1 MQSEKKEFLSR
12 TELLLGEDGVKR
24 LSEASVII
32 FGVGGVGGYALE
44 ALVRSGVEKIALVD
58 ADTVSLSNINRQ
70 IIATRDTV
78 GRPKVEVA
86 RERALSINPD
96 AKIRTFPI
104 FYEEKTENE
113 IDLSEYDYVID
124 AIDTV
129 TSKLRLIEN
138 AKSAGVSIIS
148 SMGAGNKLDPTAFK
162 VADVYKT
169 SVCPL
174 ARVIRTELKRRG
186 IKKLKC
192 VYSEEP
198 AIKAVAQNDE
208 NIPKNRHTP
217 ASLAT
222 IPSVVGLIIANEVIK
237 DISEINKQD

>member
-12 TELLLGEDGVKR
+12 TELLLGEDGIDR
-24 LSEASVII
+24 LRNARIII

-44 ALVRSGVEKIALVD
+44 ALVRSGVERIALVD
-58 ADTVSLSNINRQ
+58 ADTVSVSNINRQ
-70 IIATRDTV
+70 IIATVNTV
-78 GRPKVEVA
+78 GMPKVEAA
-86 RERALSINPD
+86 RDRALSINPD
-96 AKIRTFPI
+96 AEITLFPI
-104 FYEEKTENE
+104 FYEEKNEKE
-113 IDLSEYDYVID
+113 IDLSSYDYVID

-138 AKSAGVSIIS
+138 AGSAGVPIIS

-162 VADVYKT
+162 VADIYKT

-186 IKKLKC
+186 IKRLKC
-192 VYSEEP
+192 VYSEELP
-198 AIKAVAQNDE
+198 AKAVANDE
-208 NIPKNRHTP
+208 STPKTRHAP

-237 DISEINKQD
+237 DISNINKN